1 MTQLHSNE
9 RFDRL
14 IPQQL
19 DIIQSTGAFTFSI
32 DALLLGNFARIRPKK
47 RQLIVDFCS
56 GNGVLPSLLSDK
68 TEAPIHG
75 IELQEEVAD
84 MARRSVQHNHLDDQ
98 ITIHTAN
105 IQTANKL
112 FAKDAVDVITCNPP
126 YFKLYEESR
135 LNPNDKKALARH
147 EIAMTL
153 EDIFI
158 QAKYLLRGKGKLY
171 LVHRPERLSELIVA
185 GKSRQLILKRLQ
197 FIYPKPGEP
206 AKTVLLE
213 FMKNG
218 QDKGLIVLPP
228 FYTQTVDD
236 NYSEE
241 ARHIIYGQE

>member
-1 MTQLHSNE
+1 MIVKNNLLNFKNTYIYQDTEYFKMS
-9 RFDRL
+9 
-14 IPQQL
+14 L
-19 DIIQSTGAFTFSI
+19 DS
-32 DALLLGNFARIRPKK
+32 LLLVNFVTI
-47 RQLIVDFCS
+47 
-56 GNGVLPSLLSDK
+56 NLSDK
-68 TEAPIHG
+68 NILDIATGNAPIPMLLTFRTKAKLYG
-75 IELQEEVAD
+75 VELQKEVFD
-84 MARRSVQHNHLDDQ
+84 LGMISIKENKMDEQ
-98 ITIHTAN
+98 ITLINDDAKNLSN
-105 IQTANKL
+105 IFKSD
-112 FAKDAVDVITCNPP
+112 FFDVITCNPP